1 MFLLKILLYV
11 SLYPWKFL
19 PFSNHKLFLQIAS
32 FSSLKDSVASLLG
45 EADRKLI
52 SSLGSEQIPLKKD
65 KREKTPIFL

>member
-19 PFSNHKLFLQIAS
+19 PFSNHKLFLQMAS

-45 EADRKLI
+45 EADRQKANFQFGLRAN
-52 SSLGSEQIPLKKD
+52 S
-65 KREKTPIFL
+65 T